1 MLLKKLIIVV
11 LLFQSFQMLALT
23 DTDFIKETVDFVMVD
38 SLAVDS
44 VTWDSIPLDS
54 IQVPDEVTYAL
65 DHMLSNLFLD
75 KAKKSQCDTT
85 TFDVQVPD
93 SVVKL
98 RLSLMPCVME
108 MPFNH
113 HVRSFIDLYTVKR
126 RSQVSYFRGLG
137 DYYFRLFEQELDKND
152 LPFELKYLPVIESA
166 LNVTAVSRAGAA
178 GLWQFMSA
186 TGRMYGLEINS
197 LIDERMDPYK
207 STHAAVKYLK
217 DLYAIYGDWHLV
229 IAAYNCGPGN
239 VNKAIRRAGGK
250 QDYWAIY
257 PFLPAETR
265 GYVPIF
271 IAANYALYYADAHN
285 ICKAEV
291 ELPHPIDT
299 VIINQRI
306 HFEQIASVLNVPK
319 EQIKMLN
326 PQYRREII
334 PGDLKP
340 YSVALPVSLT
350 GMFIDKFEEI
360 TAYKA
365 DSLINNRRAEVS
377 TALASSGAGGNVTY
391 HTVRSGQTLSG
402 IAARYGVSV
411 TRLRQW
417 NNIRGS
423 LIRPGQRIK
432 IIK

>member
-1 MLLKKLIIVV
+1 MFSKKIFIILA
-11 LLFQSFQMLALT
+11 LLFPTCPALAET
-23 DTDFIKETVDFVMVD
+23 DTEIPLPATDVKISEESVD
-38 SLAVDS
+38 SIAVDS
-44 VTWDSIPLDS
+44 IP
-54 IQVPDEVTYAL
+54 IPDEVTYAL
-65 DHMLSNLFLD
+65 DHMLSSWYQD
-75 KAKKSQCDTT
+75 KAKKSQCDTAAL
-85 TFDVQVPD
+85 DVQVPD

-98 RLSLMPCVME
+98 RLSLMPCVIE
-108 MPFNH
+108 MPYNR
-113 HVRSFIDLYTVKR
+113 HVRSFIDLYVVKR
-126 RSQVSYFRGLG
+126 RSQVSYFRRLG
-137 DYYFRLFEQELDKND
+137 DYYFRLFEQALDKHD

-166 LNVTAVSRAGAA
+166 LNATAVSRAGAA
-178 GLWQFMSA
+178 GLWQFMVS

-217 DLYAIYGDWHLV
+217 DLYEIYGDWHLV

-239 VNKAIRRAGGK
+239 VNKAIRRSGGK

-271 IAANYALYYADAHN
+271 IAANYALYYAEAHN
-285 ICKAEV
+285 ICKADV
-291 ELPHPIDT
+291 EFPNPIDT

-340 YSVALPVSLT
+340 YAVALPVSLT
-350 GMFIDKFEEI
+350 GMFIDKFDEI
-360 TAYKA
+360 VAYKA
-365 DSLINNRRAEVS
+365 DSLINNRRVEVN
-377 TALASSGAGGNVTY
+377 TALAPVIY

-432 IIK
+432 IYR

>member
-1 MLLKKLIIVV
+1 MEGKFPIDKLNALIF
-11 LLFQSFQMLALT
+11 LLFKPQGNGA
-23 DTDFIKETVDFVMVD
+23 
-38 SLAVDS
+38 
-44 VTWDSIPLDS
+44 
-54 IQVPDEVTYAL
+54 
-65 DHMLSNLFLD
+65 D
-75 KAKKSQCDTT
+75 K
-85 TFDVQVPD
+85 
-93 SVVKL
+93 
-98 RLSLMPCVME
+98 
-108 MPFNH
+108 
-113 HVRSFIDLYTVKR
+113 
-126 RSQVSYFRGLG
+126 
-137 DYYFRLFEQELDKND
+137 
-152 LPFELKYLPVIESA
+152 KYLCLS
-166 LNVTAVSRAGAA
+166 
-178 GLWQFMSA
+178 
-186 TGRMYGLEINS
+186 
-197 LIDERMDPYK
+197 
-207 STHAAVKYLK
+207 
-217 DLYAIYGDWHLV
+217 
-229 IAAYNCGPGN
+229 
-239 VNKAIRRAGGK
+239 
-250 QDYWAIY
+250 
-257 PFLPAETR
+257 
-265 GYVPIF
+265 
-271 IAANYALYYADAHN
+271 
-285 ICKAEV
+285 
-291 ELPHPIDT
+291 
-299 VIINQRI
+299 
-306 HFEQIASVLNVPK
+306 K